1 MTMIKPHVHVET
13 RFDQRTRIYA
23 LRMYVRASMQSITP
37 VCAHGRRAIS
47 FLRQNLIK
55 LWRGGYKYLEHL
67 EI

>member
-37 VCAHGRRAIS
+37 VCAHGRRYQFFAPKPHKAMGKG
-47 FLRQNLIK
+47 L
-55 LWRGGYKYLEHL
+55 
-67 EI
+67 